1 MPAQNILTFKI
12 FIQIFQI
19 GTKYSPQTLFLHN
32 VAFAGIA
39 SEVSQSMTQC

>member
-1 MPAQNILTFKI
+1 MPAQNILTFKT

-32 VAFAGIA
+32 VAFAGIGSGSA
-39 SEVSQSMTQC
+39 QFMTQC